1 MVKKIIYLV
10 ILIILSLCVVEK
22 IRMAILDN
30 AVFPIFDAISK
41 DSTKYDM
48 RVKCGQIKLYVRD
61 YETAET
67 ILMEVIQQASTM
79 TNKKEK
85 YKAFY
90 ELGNVYYEMENYE
103 DAVKAYE
110 LVLRENPTHRKA
122 LRKFARIK
130 MAMRDYIPVYRYV
143 NAYVKAKPDDAFGHT
158 ERCAVLTRLGK
169 FSAARQSCEKAL
181 EIRKGYARAHYD
193 FAVLLNAQGF
203 KDLAKNELEEA
214 IRHQPHIKSRNQIE
228 KGMNITPKSGQP
240 QPF

>member
-1 MVKKIIYLV
+1 MIKKLIYLV

-30 AVFPIFDAISK
+30 AVFPVFNAISK
-41 DSTKYDM
+41 DSTNYGM
-48 RVKCGQIKLYVRD
+48 RVACGQMKLYVRQ
-61 YETAET
+61 YETAEE
-67 ILMEVIQQASTM
+67 ILLEVIQQASTM
-79 TNKKEK
+79 TNKKDK

-110 LVLRENPTHRKA
+110 LVLRENPAHRKA
-122 LRKFARIK
+122 LRKFARVK
-130 MAMRDYIPVYRYV
+130 MAMKDYIPVFRYV
-143 NAYVKAKPDDAFGHT
+143 NAYVKAKPEDAFGHG

-169 FSAARQSCEKAL
+169 FSAARQSCEKAI

-203 KDLAKNELEEA
+203 KDLAKEELEQA
-214 IRHQPHIKSRNQIE
+214 L
-228 KGMNITPKSGQP
+228 
-240 QPF
+240 